1 MANNKQKS
9 KRPQARHKK
18 SKPSR
23 HDKRARLDTLNP
35 LRRHTKQANFPLV
48 GSLASAV
55 AALAAVLDVRIAF
68 RLAIIVSG
76 MLLADDRRTASAWFA
91 AAGVLDD
98 WDRFYDCLVSVGRNA
113 TDLATAALKLVVSKF
128 DPGPNGRLL
137 VAVDDSPTKRFGA
150 HVEGAGVHHHP
161 TPGPAEGEWLYGH
174 NWVTLAL
181 VVAHPL
187 WGTIALALHSLLYV
201 REVDVPKLNEKHGW
215 EFRTKHQLAV
225 ELALWFYSAIRSFGM
240 TCQVWTVVDGAYAA
254 RPFLDS
260 LMAKGIVVVSRLRK
274 DAALFDLP
282 PIRQPGQLGRP
293 RVYGDK
299 ISLAK
304 RAGHQGG
311 WQSITYTCRGSELTR
326 QYKTFLSKSRMV
338 DGLIRVVIVRFED
351 GGWIAYFCTDPTADV
366 RDILEVAAARW
377 AIEEHFHD
385 VKEVWGAGEQQVR
398 NVWSNIGCWNLNQW
412 IYTLVELCSWDEDK
426 TTLSDRS
433 DRPWDNAERRPSH
446 ADRRRRITREMLRK
460 AFPTTLLPPHEAEK
474 FHTFAEALYALCA

>member
-1 MANNKQKS
+1 MANNKRKA

-23 HDKRARLDTLNP
+23 HDKRARLATPNP
-35 LRRHTKQANFPLV
+35 DRRHTKQAKFPLV
-48 GSLASAV
+48 GSLARAV
-55 AALAAVLDVRIAF
+55 TTVAAVLDVRIAF

-76 MLLADDRRTASAWFA
+76 MLLAEDRRTASAWFA

-98 WDRFYDCLVSVGRNA
+98 WDRFYDCLISVGRNS
-113 TDLATAALKLVVSKF
+113 TQLATAVLKLVVSKL
-128 DPGPNGRLL
+128 DPGPKGRLL
-137 VAVDDSPTKRFGA
+137 LAVDDSPTKRFGP

-181 VVAHPL
+181 LVAHPL
-187 WGTIALALHSLLYV
+187 WGTIALALHALLYV
-201 REVDVPKLNEKHGW
+201 RAVDVPKLNAKHRW

-225 ELALWFYSAIRSFGM
+225 ELVLWFYRVIRSLGM

-254 RPFLDS
+254 RPFLDA
-260 LMAKGIVVVSRLRK
+260 LIAKKIVVVSRLRK

-282 PIRQPGQLGRP
+282 PARQLGQLGRP

-299 ISLAK
+299 MSLAK

-311 WQSITYTCRGSELTR
+311 WQSITYTCRGREVTR
-326 QYKTFLSKSRMV
+326 QYKTFLAKSRLV

-351 GGWIAYFCTDPTADV
+351 GGWIAYFCTDPTAEV

-398 NVWSNIGCWNLNQW
+398 NAWSNIGCWNLNQW

-426 TTLSDRS
+426 TQLSDRS
-433 DRPWDNAERRPSH
+433 NRPWDNADRRPSH
-446 ADRRRRITREMLRK
+446 ADRKRRIAREMLRK
-460 AFPTTLLPPHEAEK
+460 AFPTTQLPPHEAEK
-474 FHTFAEALYALCA
+474 LHTFAEALYALCA